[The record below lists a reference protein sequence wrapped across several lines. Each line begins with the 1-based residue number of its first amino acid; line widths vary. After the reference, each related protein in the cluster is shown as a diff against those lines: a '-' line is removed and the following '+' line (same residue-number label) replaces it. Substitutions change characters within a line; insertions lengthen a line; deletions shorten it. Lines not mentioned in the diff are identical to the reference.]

1 MKFKDLCKIF
11 GWNIFYLI
19 YFGFLLCYG
28 VSYCWVLIEDREIV
42 FLELLFIFFINI
54 DVKFMM
60 RINKDLLK
68 IIEYFDVIIE
78 EFNIFVLMLDK
89 GYLK

>member
-1 MKFKDLCKIF
+1 MR
-11 GWNIFYLI
+11 N
-19 YFGFLLCYG
+19 
-28 VSYCWVLIEDREIV
+28 
-42 FLELLFIFFINI
+42 
-54 DVKFMM
+54 FMM

-89 GYLK
+89 GYFK

>member
-1 MKFKDLCKIF
+1 MEL
-11 GWNIFYLI
+11 Y
-19 YFGFLLCYG
+19 Y
-28 VSYCWVLIEDREIV
+28 SYCWVLIEDREIV

-54 DVKFMM
+54 DAKFMM

-68 IIEYFDVIIE
+68 IIEDFDVIIE

-89 GYLK
+89 GYFK

>member
-1 MKFKDLCKIF
+1 MKYFLFDIF
-11 GWNIFYLI
+11 WVFI
-19 YFGFLLCYG
+19 

-54 DVKFMM
+54 DAKFMM

-68 IIEYFDVIIE
+68 IIEDFDVIIE

-89 GYLK
+89 GYFK